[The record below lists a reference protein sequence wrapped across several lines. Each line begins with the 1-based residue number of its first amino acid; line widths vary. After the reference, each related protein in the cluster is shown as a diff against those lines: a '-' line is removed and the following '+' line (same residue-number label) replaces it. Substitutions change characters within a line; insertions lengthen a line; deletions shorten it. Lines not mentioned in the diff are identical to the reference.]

1 MITDLVTPNATSP
14 ATPES
19 NGMMSAADKAKLDGI
34 DVATSEDVGLVKPD
48 NETVTVNNGVLSAL
62 GGSVNLIW
70 EEIKGE

>member
-1 MITDLVTPNATSP
+1 MITDLLPSNTTPP

-19 NGMMSAADKAKLDGI
+19 NGLMSAADKAKLDGI

-48 NETVTVNNGVLSAL
+48 NETVTINNGVLSAT

-70 EEIKGE
+70 EEVKGE